1 MPTAG
6 AQPELATFP
15 AVPPARH
22 GETGIAVP
30 PLLAARAFLPAWGI
44 ALALHAVLAGIVL
57 FAPPP
62 APPEEEPLVRMVF
75 VAPPPP
81 PPAPL
86 GAPNGAGTVQAPVK
100 PDPQPQPVARKP
112 EPRVAPKPDRLAHA
126 AKPKPKPKP
135 QPAPQVEAPPQ
146 VAPPPAV
153 ADVAPGVQA
162 GVVGGEAAGV
172 VGGVEGG
179 VAGGVVGG
187 SGNGPLPAG
196 KVAHP
201 PVLVRR
207 VEPVYPQ
214 AARRQQIEGLVVL
227 EAILD
232 REGRVEPDVKVLRS
246 VPLLDREALAAV
258 RKWRFRPARNA
269 NGEPVRVILEVPIRF
284 VLR

>member
-1 MPTAG
+1 MPSLPEAG
-6 AQPELATFP
+6 LAGFPRAARPALAGDAADWQASALAFP
-15 AVPPARH
+15 AD
-22 GETGIAVP
+22 
-30 PLLAARAFLPAWGI
+30 LAARAFLPAWGI
-44 ALALHAVLAGIVL
+44 ALVLHVALLAAVL
-57 FAPPP
+57 FAPSP
-62 APPEEEPLVRMVF
+62 APPPEEPLVRMVF

-86 GAPNGAGTVQAPVK
+86 GVPNATGHVAAIVEPEVR
-100 PDPQPQPVARKP
+100 PQPVRP
-112 EPRVAPKPDRLAHA
+112 QPKPQVKPRRERLARPERV
-126 AKPKPKPKP
+126 AKPKPKPEPKP
-135 QPAPQVEAPPQ
+135 EA
-146 VAPPPAV
+146 PPAV

-162 GVVGGEAAGV
+162 GAVGGEPAGV
-172 VGGVEGG
+172 VGGVSGG

-187 SGNGPLPAG
+187 GGTGPMPAG
-196 KVAHP
+196 QVAHP

-214 AARRQQIEGLVVL
+214 VARRQQLEGLVVL

-232 REGRVEPDVKVLRS
+232 RDGRVEPNVKVLRS

-269 NGEPVRVILEVPIRF
+269 KGDAVRVILEVPIRF